1 MLAKL
6 FRNGL
11 EKQCALV
18 TADQAFAK
26 VGGLTLEAW

>member
-1 MLAKL
+1 MRPKL
-6 FRNGL
+6 FRCGM

-18 TADQAFAK
+18 TADQAFAT